1 MYDSESDRD
10 IANRNHIL
18 SYQLQPSIVGVRK
31 TRAARLGRQMTKT
44 IRADEGTILLC
55 LGLGWDSEVPDSVK
69 SFFLQTAQEAFW

>member
-1 MYDSESDRD
+1 MVYLRD

-31 TRAARLGRQMTKT
+31 TRAARLRRQMTKT

-55 LGLGWDSEVPDSVK
+55 LGVGLGWDSEVPDSVK
-69 SFFLQTAQEAFW
+69 SFFLQTAQKGSRC